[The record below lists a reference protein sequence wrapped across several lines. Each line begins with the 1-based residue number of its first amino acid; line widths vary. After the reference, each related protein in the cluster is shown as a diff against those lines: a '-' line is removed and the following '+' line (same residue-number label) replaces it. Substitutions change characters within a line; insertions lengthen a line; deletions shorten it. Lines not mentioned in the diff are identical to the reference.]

1 MKEEM
6 MTAGTGGFSGS
17 AAATGPNAG
26 YDPVIKFRKKVKD
39 KKLVMPGNKI
49 KAESARQILD
59 EKLQGLDEKLNKS
72 LLRITRLRNKD
83 NLNKKQQKKLNTL
96 SNKVGRVA
104 NSAALTK
111 INRLSN
117 RDKPLTGAQSD
128 KLDRLTNK
136 VNKRADKALGKPL
149 TSQQKTQKPLINNKS
164 TVNSIWKAPGAGG
177 VGPVQGNPTKAMNRF
192 NALMSKDQLGPKG
205 QNKLINK
212 TAQVTRQDP
221 DMQTASGKGAARYIQ
236 NNPKSFK
243 TQDKGGPELGQKK
256 SFYKN
261 LEPPLKHS
269 YFNTGSSSSSTTT
282 KPTTTPTTTTTT
294 TPKPTNTGSGTSS
307 SNYNLRA
314 GKNRK
319 FDSSGGR
326 RNASSYSGF
335 TEAREAPCDRPS
347 RLYQYKVTV
356 PEMGTTIIYGSSPT
370 ELMVKFR
377 MLFNPRFIKQIKIER
392 VSPYQA
398 GEIFYDKRM
407 KHIRN
412 IKPN

>member
-59 EKLQGLDEKLNKS
+59 EKLQELDEKLNKKLQTIS
-72 LLRITRLRNKD
+72 QLRGKD
-83 NLNKKQQKKLNTL
+83 NLNKKQQNKLDRA
-96 SNKVGRVA
+96 SDKVGRVS
-104 NSAALTK
+104 NSIALTK

-117 RDKPLTGAQSD
+117 KDKPLTGAQSD

-136 VNKRADKALGKPL
+136 VNKRANKALGKPL
-149 TSQQKTQKPLINNKS
+149 TSQQKTQQPLTGINAKS
-164 TVNSIWKAPGAGG
+164 TTANSVNKAAGAGG

-192 NALMSKDQLGPKG
+192 NTLMSKDELGTRA
-205 QNKLINK
+205 QNRLINK

-221 DMQTASGKGAARYIQ
+221 NMKTASGKGAAQYVQ
-236 NNPKSFK
+236 NNLKSFP
-243 TQDKGGPELGQKK
+243 KGGPELGKKK
-256 SFYKN
+256 SFYRN
-261 LEPPLKHS
+261 LDKPLTM
-269 YFNTGSSSSSTTT
+269 NIGSGSSTTST
-282 KPTTTPTTTTTT
+282 ATT
-294 TPKPTNTGSGTSS
+294 TPKNTGAGTSS
-307 SNYNLRA
+307 SNYSLRA

-326 RNASSYSGF
+326 RNVSSYSGF